1 MSRIFI
7 SMEIA
12 HEDHIAAMLPK
23 ETLSPNVWEACCS
36 HVMCDYPKHYCLKSE
51 VREALLRIANEFYIS
66 LGISAP
72 VKDIT
77 FTGSLANFNYT
88 PVSDID
94 LHLVFDFTDIDEN
107 YDLVKSFLNSKKS
120 LWNDNHEIMVKG
132 HEVELYSQSEIEDHH
147 STGVYSVLRDE
158 WIVEPTKRPI
168 KVNKL
173 AVEEKVRSLIQQI
186 EIALQNPNR
195 RMNLEKL
202 KEKIRN
208 MRQAGLEASGE
219 FSVENLAFK
228 ILRRLGYIDK
238 IYSTSLSDFDKSLSI
253 EE

>member
-1 MSRIFI
+1 
-7 SMEIA
+7 
-12 HEDHIAAMLPK
+12 MLLHLIVNF
-23 ETLSPNVWEACCS
+23 EEVDDNVE
-36 HVMCDYPKHYCLKSE
+36 L
-51 VREALLRIANEFYIS
+51 VREF
-66 LGISAP
+66 
-72 VKDIT
+72 
-77 FTGSLANFNYT
+77 FNAKT
-88 PVSDID
+88 A
-94 LHLVFDFTDIDEN
+94 
-107 YDLVKSFLNSKKS
+107 
-120 LWNDNHEIMVKG
+120 LWNKTHNIFVRGYEI
-132 HEVELYSQSEIEDHH
+132 ELYVQNSTEDHH

-158 WIVEPTKRPI
+158 WIVEPVKKPI
-168 KVNKL
+168 RINKL

-253 EE
+253 KE

>member
-1 MSRIFI
+1 MKIF
-7 SMEIA
+7 S
-12 HEDHIAAMLPK
+12 
-23 ETLSPNVWEACCS
+23 
-36 HVMCDYPKHYCLKSE
+36 
-51 VREALLRIANEFYIS
+51 
-66 LGISAP
+66 
-72 VKDIT
+72 
-77 FTGSLANFNYT
+77 
-88 PVSDID
+88 
-94 LHLVFDFTDIDEN
+94 
-107 YDLVKSFLNSKKS
+107 LNSKKS

-158 WIVEPTKRPI
+158 WIVEPVKKPI
-168 KVNKL
+168 RINKL

-202 KEKIRN
+202 KEKIRS